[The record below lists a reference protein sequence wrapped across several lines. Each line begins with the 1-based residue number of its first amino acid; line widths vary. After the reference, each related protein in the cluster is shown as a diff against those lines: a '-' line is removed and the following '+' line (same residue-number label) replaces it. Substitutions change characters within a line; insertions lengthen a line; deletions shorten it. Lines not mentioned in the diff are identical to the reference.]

1 MEVGSCGNLGAC
13 YKPQGT
19 YLDYSLALCFG
30 IVAGEYLVYYL
41 LLLWNFSLYERFAAL
56 LNVLPSV
63 HYSGE
68 HSV

>member
-1 MEVGSCGNLGAC
+1 MSG
-13 YKPQGT
+13 
-19 YLDYSLALCFG
+19 CFVG